1 MSCKRWID
9 LLVDRSANELDE
21 EETILLEQHLADCP
35 MCRSEELHL
44 GRILAPEEPQRA
56 YRPAPDMERRIWAQ
70 WRLELG
76 SDTGSRPQRPFWPML
91 SFTRRVP
98 LCWAATATI
107 FAILV
112 GLWVGQRGAHPS
124 QGAGGLPPSRP
135 ERFTPLEDSRPPVAF
150 ATIPGDAMSLSRPTP
165 RDTL

>member
-9 LLVDRSANELDE
+9 LLVDRSANELE
-21 EETILLEQHLADCP
+21 EEENILLEQHLADCP
-35 MCRSEELHL
+35 ACRSEELRL
-44 GRILAPEEPQRA
+44 GRILAPDESQMA
-56 YRPAPDMERRIWAQ
+56 YQPAPEMERRIWAQ

-76 SDTGSRPQRPFWPML
+76 SDAGSGPRRPLWLLLP
-91 SFTRRVP
+91 FTRRVP
-98 LCWAATATI
+98 FYWAATAAV

-124 QGAGGLPPSRP
+124 QDAGGLPPSRP

>member
-1 MSCKRWID
+1 MSCERWID

-35 MCRSEELHL
+35 ACRSEAFQL
-44 GRILAPEEPQRA
+44 GRILAPEEPRTD
-56 YRPAPDMERRIWAQ
+56 YRPALDMERRIWAQ
-70 WRLELG
+70 RRRELG
-76 SDTGSRPQRPFWPML
+76 SDAGSRPRRPLRLLLP
-91 SFTRRVP
+91 FTRQIPVY
-98 LCWAATATI
+98 WAASAAV
-107 FAILV
+107 FAVLV
-112 GLWVGQRGAHPS
+112 GLWVGQRGVHPS
-124 QGAGGLPPSRP
+124 QGAGSFPLSRP